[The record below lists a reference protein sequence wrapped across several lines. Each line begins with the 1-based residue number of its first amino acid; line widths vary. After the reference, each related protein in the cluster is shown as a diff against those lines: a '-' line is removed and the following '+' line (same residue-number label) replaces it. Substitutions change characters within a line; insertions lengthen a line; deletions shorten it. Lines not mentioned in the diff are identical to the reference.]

1 MIEYEMTQAEY
12 DAARIREVTAEAVRH
27 ALAGISHMWGAT
39 EHTKQSWALALSLYQ
54 AAWQGMV
61 LLGYRGTLEEF
72 SQSLEQFPAEVPLE
86 LVDVAALLP
95 KDFRTIEGQKIGDGT
110 VAWGFPG

>member
-1 MIEYEMTQAEY
+1 MTIEHEMTQAEY
-12 DAARIREVTAEAVRH
+12 DAARIREVTTEAVRH

-39 EHTKQSWALALSLYQ
+39 EHTKESWALALSLYQ

-72 SQSLEQFPAEVPLE
+72 SQLLEQFPEEVPLE

-95 KDFRTIEGQKIGDGT
+95 KDFRT
-110 VAWGFPG
+110 